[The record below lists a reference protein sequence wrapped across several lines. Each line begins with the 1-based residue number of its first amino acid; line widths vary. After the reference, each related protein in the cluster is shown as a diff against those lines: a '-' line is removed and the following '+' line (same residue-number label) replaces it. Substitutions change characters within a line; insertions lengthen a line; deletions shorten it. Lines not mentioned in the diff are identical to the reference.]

1 RRPRRAAASGAPTP
15 AAEPPGVSF
24 LQTLATGFRS
34 VSGQRMRSLL
44 TALGILIGV
53 AAVILTVGIGLGA
66 RQSIT
71 GRITALGTNLITVT
85 PGSTTGAGGVR
96 SGLGAASTLTVA
108 DARALDDQSVAPD
121 VIAVAPVVQRSASI
135 VAGAQ
140 NWTAPATG
148 STPGWLI
155 ANNRTMTSGTFF
167 TDTDVAAHAHVA
179 VLGATTAQKLF
190 PNQDPIGRVVAIQ
203 RLPFKVIGVLN
214 LVGGQGFSNPDD
226 QAVVPLTTAQSELI
240 SGGSLTTV
248 QRILL
253 SAPTRDAIGAAYQ
266 EVNTLL
272 LQTHHVDASSADF
285 SITTQE
291 TILSTVDS
299 VTGALT
305 LLLAGVAGISL
316 LVGGIGVMNIMLVS
330 VTERISEIGLRKALG
345 ARRGDILRQF
355 LFEAATLS
363 AIGGLLGVCL
373 GLLCTTLLSA
383 FTPLTALFSPSAALL
398 GLLIAS
404 TIGVAFGVFPAI
416 RAARLAPIEAL
427 RSA

>member
-1 RRPRRAAASGAPTP
+1 
-15 AAEPPGVSF
+15 VSF

-121 VIAVAPVVQRSASI
+121 VIAVAPVVQRSASL

-148 STPGWLI
+148 STPGWLV

-167 TDTDVAAHAHVA
+167 TDADVAAHAHVT

-190 PNQDPIGRVVAIQ
+190 PNQDPVGRVVAIQ

-272 LQTHHVDASSADF
+272 LQTHHVGNASSADF

>member
-1 RRPRRAAASGAPTP
+1 M
-15 AAEPPGVSF
+15 SF

-96 SGLGAASTLTVA
+96 AGLGAASTLTVE
-108 DARALDDQSVAPD
+108 DANALNDPSVAPD
-121 VIAVAPVVQRSASI
+121 VIAVAPVVQRIASMI
-135 VAGAQ
+135 AGPQ
-140 NWTAPATG
+140 NWTAAASG
-148 STPGWLI
+148 STPGWLV
-155 ANNRTMTSGTFF
+155 ANNRTMTSGSFF
-167 TDTDVAAHAHVA
+167 TAADVTAHAHVA

-190 PNQDPIGRVVAIQ
+190 PNQSPLGQIVSIQ
-203 RLPFKVIGVLN
+203 HLPFKVIGVLN
-214 LVGGQGFSNPDD
+214 VVGGQGFSNPDD
-226 QAVVPLTTAQSELI
+226 QAVVPLTTAQSQLI
-240 SGGSLTTV
+240 AGGSLTTV
-248 QRILL
+248 SRILL
-253 SAPTRDAIGAAYQ
+253 SAPTRDAIGAAYE
-266 EVNTLL
+266 EVDNLL
-272 LQTHHVDASSADF
+272 LQTHHIGNASSADF

-305 LLLAGVAGISL
+305 LLLAGVAAISL

-330 VTERISEIGLRKALG
+330 VTERIAEIGLRKAVG

-355 LFEAATLS
+355 LIEAATLS
-363 AIGGLLGVCL
+363 AIGGLLGVAV
-373 GLLCTTLLSA
+373 GLLCTTLLSNL
-383 FTPLTALFSPSAALL
+383 TPLTALFSPSAA
-398 GLLIAS
+398 IAGVVIAAA
-404 TIGVAFGVFPAI
+404 IGVVFGVFPAM

>member
-1 RRPRRAAASGAPTP
+1 M
-15 AAEPPGVSF
+15 SF

-96 SGLGAASTLTVA
+96 TGLGAASTLTVA

-121 VIAVAPVVQRSASI
+121 VIAVAPVVQRTASI

-140 NWTAPATG
+140 NWTAPAIG
-148 STPGWLI
+148 STPGWLV
-155 ANNRTMTSGTFF
+155 ASNRTMTSGSFF

-179 VLGATTAQKLF
+179 VL
-190 PNQDPIGRVVAIQ
+190 
-203 RLPFKVIGVLN
+203 N
-214 LVGGQGFSNPDD
+214 LVGGQGFNNPDD

-266 EVNTLL
+266 EVNALL
-272 LQTHHVDASSADF
+272 LQTHHVGNASSADF

-291 TILSTVDS
+291 TILTTVDS

-404 TIGVAFGVFPAI
+404 SIGVAFGVFPAI

>member
-1 RRPRRAAASGAPTP
+1 
-15 AAEPPGVSF
+15 VSF

-96 SGLGAASTLTVA
+96 TGLGAASTLTVA

-121 VIAVAPVVQRSASI
+121 VIAVAPVVQRVASI
-135 VAGAQ
+135 VAGSQ

-148 STPGWLI
+148 STPGWVV
-155 ANNRTMTSGTFF
+155 ANNRTMTSGSFF
-167 TDTDVAAHAHVA
+167 TDTDVAAHAHVT

-203 RLPFKVIGVLN
+203 RLPFKVIGILN

-253 SAPTRDAIGAAYQ
+253 SAPTREAIGAAYQ

-272 LQTHHVDASSADF
+272 LQTHHVSASSADF

>member
-1 RRPRRAAASGAPTP
+1 
-15 AAEPPGVSF
+15 
-24 LQTLATGFRS
+24 
-34 VSGQRMRSLL
+34 M
-44 TALGILIGV
+44 

-71 GRITALGTNLITVT
+71 GRITALGTNLITVV

-96 SGLGAASTLTVA
+96 AGLGAASTLTVA
-108 DARALDDQSVAPD
+108 DALALDDHAVAPD
-121 VIAVAPVVQRSASI
+121 VIAVAPVVQRVASMI
-135 VAGAQ
+135 AGSQ
-140 NWTAPATG
+140 NWTAIASG
-148 STPGWLI
+148 STPGWMV
-155 ANNRTMTSGTFF
+155 ANNRTTTSGTFF
-167 TDTDVAAHAHVA
+167 TDADVAAHAHVV

-190 PNQDPIGRVVAIQ
+190 GSQNPVGRVVDIQ
-203 RLPFKVIGVLN
+203 RLPFRVIGILN
-214 LVGGQGFSNPDD
+214 VVGGQGFSNPDD
-226 QAVVPLTTAQSELI
+226 QAVVPLTTAQSQLI
-240 SGGSLTTV
+240 AGGSLTTV

-266 EVNTLL
+266 EVDNLL
-272 LQTHHVDASSADF
+272 LQTHHIGNPSAADY

-305 LLLAGVAGISL
+305 LLLAGVAAISL

-330 VTERISEIGLRKALG
+330 VTERIAEIGLRKALG

-355 LFEAATLS
+355 LIEAATLS
-363 AIGGLLGVCL
+363 AIGGLLGVAV
-373 GLLCTTLLSA
+373 GLLCTTLLTNL
-383 FTPLTALFSPSAALL
+383 TPLTALFSPSAALA
-398 GLLIAS
+398 GVVIA
-404 TIGVAFGVFPAI
+404 TAIGVAFGVFPAM

>member
-1 RRPRRAAASGAPTP
+1 
-15 AAEPPGVSF
+15 VSF

-85 PGSTTGAGGVR
+85 PGSTTGPGGVR
-96 SGLGAASTLTVA
+96 AGLGAASTLTVA
-108 DARALDDQSVAPD
+108 DAQALNDSSVAPD
-121 VIAVAPVVQRSASI
+121 VIAVAPVVQRAASM
-135 VAGAQ
+135 VAGSQ
-140 NWTAPATG
+140 NWTAVASG
-148 STPGWLI
+148 STPGWEV
-155 ANNRTMTSGTFF
+155 ANNRTTTSGTFF
-167 TDTDVAAHAHVA
+167 TEADVAAHAHVA
-179 VLGATTAQKLF
+179 VLGAVTAQKLF
-190 PNQDPIGRVVAIQ
+190 PNQNPIGQVVNIQ

-214 LVGGQGFSNPDD
+214 VVGGQGFNNPDD
-226 QAVVPLTTAQSELI
+226 QAVVPLTTAQSQLI
-240 SGGSLTTV
+240 AGGSLTTV

-266 EVNTLL
+266 EVDNLL
-272 LQTHHVDASSADF
+272 LQTHHMGNPATADF

-305 LLLAGVAGISL
+305 LLLAGVAAISL

-330 VTERISEIGLRKALG
+330 VTERIAEIGLRKALG

-363 AIGGLLGVCL
+363 AIGGLLGVAV
-373 GLLCTTLLSA
+373 GLLCTTLLSNL
-383 FTPLTALFSPSAALL
+383 TPLTALFSPSAALA
-398 GLLIAS
+398 GVVIAAA
-404 TIGVAFGVFPAI
+404 IGVAFGVFPAM
-416 RAARLAPIEAL
+416 RAARMAPIEAL

>member
-1 RRPRRAAASGAPTP
+1 
-15 AAEPPGVSF
+15 VSF

-96 SGLGAASTLTVA
+96 AGLGAASTLTVA
-108 DARALDDQSVAPD
+108 DAQALNDSSVAPD
-121 VIAVAPVVQRSASI
+121 VIAVAPVVQRIASM

-140 NWTAPATG
+140 NWTAVASG
-148 STPGWLI
+148 STPGWEV
-155 ANNRTMTSGTFF
+155 ANNRTTTSGTFF
-167 TDTDVAAHAHVA
+167 TEADVAAHTHVA

-190 PNQDPIGRVVAIQ
+190 PNQDPIGKVVNIQ
-203 RLPFKVIGVLN
+203 HLPFKVIGVLN
-214 LVGGQGFSNPDD
+214 VVGGQGFTNPDD
-226 QAVVPLTTAQSELI
+226 QAVVPLTTAQSQLI
-240 SGGSLTTV
+240 AGGSLTTV

-253 SAPTRDAIGAAYQ
+253 SAPTRDQIGAAYQ
-266 EVNTLL
+266 EVDNLL
-272 LQTHHVDASSADF
+272 LQTHHMGNPSTADF

-305 LLLAGVAGISL
+305 LLLAGVAAISL

-330 VTERISEIGLRKALG
+330 VTERIAEIGLRKALG

-363 AIGGLLGVCL
+363 AIGGLLGVAV
-373 GLLCTTLLSA
+373 GLLCTTLLSNL
-383 FTPLTALFSPSAALL
+383 TPLTALFSPSAALA
-398 GLLIAS
+398 GVIIAAA
-404 TIGVAFGVFPAI
+404 IGVAFGVFPAM
-416 RAARLAPIEAL
+416 RAARMAPIEAL